1 LNIGVFIHLLLMIA
15 APAKRLD
22 LITKNPTDEAESESD
37 LD

>member
-1 LNIGVFIHLLLMIA
+1 MIA

-22 LITKNPTDEAESESD
+22 LIKKNPTDEAESESD

>member
-1 LNIGVFIHLLLMIA
+1 MIA